1 MADPGADADVVVG
14 VDGSQPSRR
23 ALGWAARE
31 ASRRG
36 VTLRVAHAYPTEVA
50 LAAPGD
56 SPRLHG
62 AAERLLARDVDRARE
77 LAGGVTVVP
86 ALVDGPPAAVL
97 VHESERASLLVVGG
111 RGQGGFAGLLLGS
124 TAVNVAAR
132 AACPVV
138 VMPREGAAAPNG
150 VADGPVVVG
159 TDTSSTA
166 DRAMEFAFARARDRG
181 ARVVAVYAWQ
191 LPGSYSA
198 YLARELLRT
207 EDSRAERDARTL
219 LADASAPWQRRYP
232 ALDVQRRAVLGHPV
246 GALAEA
252 SSTAQIV
259 VVGSRGSGPL
269 TGMLLGSVSHGLL
282 RHAQCPVVIAR

>member
-1 MADPGADADVVVG
+1 MAHPGTGADVVVG
-14 VDGSQPSRR
+14 VDGSEPGRR
-23 ALGWAARE
+23 ALEWAARE

-36 VTLRVAHAYPTEVA
+36 VTLRVAHAYPSGVA
-50 LAAPGD
+50 ISAPGD
-56 SPRLHG
+56 SPRLRG
-62 AAERLLARDVDRARE
+62 AAERLLAQDVDHARE
-77 LAGGVTVVP
+77 LVDVTVVP
-86 ALVDGPPAAVL
+86 ALVDGPPATVL

-138 VMPREGAAAPNG
+138 VMPRVDAAAPSG
-150 VADGPVVVG
+150 VDEGPVVVG
-159 TDTSSTA
+159 TDTSPTA
-166 DRAMEFAFARARDRG
+166 DRAMEFAFARAR
-181 ARVVAVYAWQ
+181 ARRAAIVALYAWQ

-198 YLARELLRT
+198 YLARGLLRT
-207 EDSRAERDARTL
+207 DESRAEREARTL
-219 LADASAPWQRRYP
+219 LADAAAPWQRRYP
-232 ALDVQRRAVLGHPV
+232 TLGVERRAVLGHPV

-252 SSTAQIV
+252 SSAAQVV